1 MMISIVTSCVL
12 QSVAVWKENEI
23 YPHRERD
30 EFWQKVLQGIYGFAP
45 RSQGSSRFP
54 KTLE

>member
-1 MMISIVTSCVL
+1 MISIVTSCVL

-54 KTLE
+54 KTWE